1 MQKAKRFAI
10 ITGVVVAIILVGGV
24 AAAAFFGKL
33 LELLYVVLIV
43 LALLLIAGTM
53 YQIYSVFKLV
63 RAINTVRDEMKPLIG
78 SVNETVGIMKDTART
93 AGNTVSTIGT
103 ATKFTSELALGPS
116 VRAAAAVVAARE
128 MGRVFLGKGHA
139 RSRAEERRKQQMEAM
154 AAANAAMDRGGE

>member
-10 ITGVVVAIILVGGV
+10 ITGIVLAIILVGGV
-24 AAAAFFGKL
+24 LLAAIFGKL
-33 LELLYVVLIV
+33 LELLYIVLIV
-43 LALLLIAGTM
+43 LAILLIAGTV
-53 YQIYSVFKLV
+53 YQIYSVFQLV
-63 RAINTVRDEMKPLIG
+63 RSIKTVREEMRPLIG

-116 VRAAAAVVAARE
+116 VRAVAAVVAAQE

-154 AAANAAMDRGGE
+154 AAANAAVDRGGE

>member
-10 ITGVVVAIILVGGV
+10 IAGVVVAIILVGGV
-24 AAAAFFGKL
+24 TLAIIFGKL
-33 LELLYVVLIV
+33 LELLYVVLII
-43 LALLLIAGTM
+43 LALLLIAGTV

-78 SVNETVGIMKDTART
+78 SVNETIGIVKDTAKT
-93 AGNTVSTIGT
+93 AGNTVTTIGT

-116 VRAAAAVVAARE
+116 VRAVAAVVAAQE

-139 RSRAEERRKQQMEAM
+139 RSRAEERRRQQMEAM
-154 AAANAAMDRGGE
+154 AAANAAVDRGGE